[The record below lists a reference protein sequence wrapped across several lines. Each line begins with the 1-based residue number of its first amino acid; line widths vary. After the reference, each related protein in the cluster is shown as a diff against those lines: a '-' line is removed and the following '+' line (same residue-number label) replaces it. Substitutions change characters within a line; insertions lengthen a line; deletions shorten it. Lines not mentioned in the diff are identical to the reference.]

1 MLRQWVGVGVGVTF
15 SLGQLSTSY
24 TLGNGA
30 EKNIPNLNKNTI
42 KGNICMLLC
51 VILGRIYWLPL
62 KLTLIIAVLE
72 RRPNCVS
79 PRK

>member
-1 MLRQWVGVGVGVTF
+1 MLRQWVGVRVGVTF

-24 TLGNGA
+24 TLGIGA
-30 EKNIPNLNKNTI
+30 EKNIPNLNKNII
-42 KGNICMLLC
+42 KGNICMLVC

-72 RRPNCVS
+72 RRPNYVS